1 MIATRERKKLF
12 LLKITEHISLLLDL
26 IIVLKNHGK
35 FRPVCEFVT
44 QIFAVKSS
52 SLWLR
57 PFPSRV
63 YSRGSKFELFCYKGP
78 CLTTLQ
84 MSSTLECASS
94 DTTYSD
100 VA

>member
-26 IIVLKNHGK
+26 MIVLKNHGK

-52 SLWLR
+52 SLWLH

-63 YSRGSKFELFCYKGP
+63 YSRGSKFEFFCYKRTMFDDIANE
-78 CLTTLQ
+78 LNARMRIVRYDL
-84 MSSTLECASS
+84 
-94 DTTYSD
+94 
-100 VA
+100 